1 MKKYDAFLLSLGIG
15 LFLAIAMCCF
25 QAGAQRDLGSKIIRL
40 HVLANSDSP
49 QDQAVKLKVRDAVLG
64 CGIKSPDPESLKRA
78 EEAANVCLEEN
89 GMDYRAS
96 VTYGKTYFDT
106 RIYDGFALP
115 AGYYNAVRVS
125 IGRAEGKNWWCVIYP
140 SLCTDLAEEE
150 CRGILSEDEISYIK
164 RDGEKYVVRFKL
176 QELISEMSFALFG

>member
-1 MKKYDAFLLSLGIG
+1 M
-15 LFLAIAMCCF
+15 
-25 QAGAQRDLGSKIIRL
+25 
-40 HVLANSDSP
+40 
-49 QDQAVKLKVRDAVLG
+49 
-64 CGIKSPDPESLKRA
+64 
-78 EEAANVCLEEN
+78 
-89 GMDYRAS
+89 
-96 VTYGKTYFDT
+96 TYGKTYFDT

-125 IGRAEGKNWWCVIYP
+125 IGRAEGKNWGCVIYP

-176 QELISEMSFALFG
+176 QEMISEMSFALFG